1 MRTPT
6 QYAEDI
12 KIRYAC
18 ALSQLANPDE
28 SIEVPSVGD
37 RPARRLAR
45 QTLAEIVEPRY
56 EELFNLIREE
66 LRRSGFEEVIAAGI
80 VLTGGSARMEGA
92 IELAEEIFHVP
103 VRLGLPAHV
112 KGLGDVVRS
121 PIYATGV
128 GLLLYAR
135 ENSAPATRAAL
146 LGGNV
151 AGVLDRMK
159 NWFKGNF

>member
-1 MRTPT
+1 
-6 QYAEDI
+6 
-12 KIRYAC
+12 
-18 ALSQLANPDE
+18 
-28 SIEVPSVGD
+28 
-37 RPARRLAR
+37 
-45 QTLAEIVEPRY
+45 
-56 EELFNLIREE
+56 
-66 LRRSGFEEVIAAGI
+66 VIAAGI

-103 VRLGLPAHV
+103 VRLGLPGQV

-135 ENSAPATRAAL
+135 DNSAPASRAKL

-151 AGVLDRMK
+151 VGVFDRMK
-159 NWFKGNF
+159 SWFKGNF